1 MAPSPRSQKRRWLLL
16 SLLLLAGGVAT
27 VALLPG
33 PQPAA
38 PAAVIVTL
46 PPALP
51 LPADAPTPERQLAD
65 APATLPLP
73 LASEPQA
80 EPSAEPLPPLPTREV
95 AVRPRVQPGAPR
107 EPAPWFFE
115 GRQQGG
121 GNSGSGGSGNSS
133 GGGRQLG
140 DVRVIGPTMLSTA
153 GQPQSL
159 QGVAPPAPE
168 ALCPSAQDAARR
180 CTDAAMAL
188 LAARIGQHAPL
199 RCASRAPGI
208 ACTDSGGVDL
218 GRLLVAEGLALPT
231 PDSPA
236 EYGVA
241 ESQARAAAKGLWAR

>member
-1 MAPSPRSQKRRWLLL
+1 MLP
-16 SLLLLAGGVAT
+16 LLLLAGGAAA

-33 PQPAA
+33 PRPGA
-38 PAAVIVTL
+38 PAAIIVTL

-51 LPADAPTPERQLAD
+51 LPVDAPTPERQLAE
-65 APATLPLP
+65 APATLPQASLP
-73 LASEPQA
+73 PASPAA

-95 AVRPRVQPGAPR
+95 AVRPRVQPGTPR

-115 GRQQGG
+115 GRQHGG
-121 GNSGSGGSGNSS
+121 GNSGSSS
-133 GGGRQLG
+133 AGGGRQLG

-153 GQPQSL
+153 GQPHSL
-159 QGVAPPAPE
+159 QGVAPPAPD
-168 ALCPSAQDAARR
+168 ALCPTAQDAARR
-180 CTDAAMAL
+180 CTEAAMAL

-199 RCASRAPGI
+199 RCAPRAPGI